1 MHNKINR
8 RTFTKQSA
16 IFSAPLILP
25 VSAKGANE
33 RLNIGVVGVGGKGGH
48 NLAQVGGENIVAVCD
63 VDRNRLAGAKNQ
75 HPKAVEYTDYRKL
88 IERNDIDAVWI
99 EQRIEDRRLARIN
112 KDFEQADHIRDE
124 LSAAGIRIED
134 SADGTTW
141 HPL

>member
-75 HPKAVEYTDYRKL
+75 HPKAFEYTDYRKL
-88 IERNDIDAVWI
+88 IERNDIDAVI
-99 EQRIEDRRLARIN
+99 ISVP
-112 KDFEQADHIRDE
+112 DHNHAPATLRALRSGKHVYCEKPLTHTVEE
-124 LSAAGIRIED
+124 LSLIHI
-134 SADGTTW
+134 
-141 HPL
+141 